1 MNKIKVVLMMCVS
14 AGIGASTPFSAKAQI
29 SASDSVMAHANKQ
42 KLSVGG
48 YGEVAYSRE
57 FFSDNVYRYAKSAN
71 YKNDPSHGRFDIPHA
86 VIYLSY
92 DFGKGWTMGS
102 EIEFEHTGT
111 GTSYEKDY
119 DEGGEWEQE
128 VEKGGEVE
136 LEQFW
141 LQKTFSKAFNI
152 RAGHIVVPIGL
163 TNAHHEP
170 LNFFTVYR
178 PEGENTIFPCTW
190 HQTGISI
197 WGKMQKWRYELQ
209 FLPGLDAMNFTREG
223 WIHNGANSAF
233 EFSVAN
239 RYAIAARIDNY
250 SIPGLRMGISAYYGQ
265 SFDNTYNRDANSDIT
280 KKKGAVT
287 IGTFDFT
294 YNAHN
299 WIIRGNFD
307 YGHLDD
313 ASYVS
318 SLPGRAT
325 RISPYSQ
332 DLVGKAAIAS
342 GFEAGWDLFSQ
353 IKKMREDKQKLYL
366 FGHYEYYDYYIPANK
381 KVTDYPESNINRIA
395 LGLNYYPIP
404 QIAIKGEYSHRFLK
418 SQYND
423 EPSISIGIAY
433 EGFFF

>member
-1 MNKIKVVLMMCVS
+1 MDSFKKVTFTMFALAVEMAYPYS
-14 AGIGASTPFSAKAQI
+14 ANAQI
-29 SASDSVMAHANKQ
+29 SASDSVMSHATKH
-42 KLSVGG
+42 KLSIGG
-48 YGEVAYSRE
+48 YGEAVYSRD
-57 FFSDNVYRYAKSAN
+57 FFSDNVYRYAKAAD
-71 YKNDPSHGRFDIPHA
+71 YKNTPSHGRFDIPHA
-86 VIYLSY
+86 VIYMSY

-102 EIEFEHTGT
+102 EIEFEHGGT

-119 DEGGEWEQE
+119 DEAGEWEQE

-141 LQKTFSKAFNI
+141 LQKSFSNAFNI
-152 RAGHIVVPIGL
+152 KAGHIVVPIGQ

-190 HQTGISI
+190 HQTGISF
-197 WGKMQKWRYELQ
+197 WGRIMDWRYELLL
-209 FLPGLDAMNFTREG
+209 LPGIDAMNFTREG

-233 EFSVAN
+233 EFAVAN
-239 RYAIAARIDNY
+239 RYAVAARIDNY
-250 SIPGLRMGISAYYGQ
+250 SIQGLRIGISAYYGQ

-280 KKKGAVT
+280 KKRGAVT

-299 WIIRGNFD
+299 WIVRGNFD
-307 YGHLDD
+307 YGHLND
-313 ASYVS
+313 AAFVS

-332 DLVGKAAIAS
+332 DLVGKAAMATGI
-342 GFEAGWDLFSQ
+342 EAGWDLFSQ
-353 IKKMREDKQKLYL
+353 IKKMHEDEQKLYL
-366 FGHYEYYDYYIPANK
+366 FGHYEYYDYYIPANNL
-381 KVTDYPESNINRIA
+381 VTDYPESNINRIA
-395 LGLNYYPIP
+395 IGFNYYPVP

-423 EPSISIGIAY
+423 EPSISLGIAY
-433 EGFFF
+433 EGFFL